1 MPREFIITMTAANRV
16 GILSA
21 ATRAMSELGGDLRE
35 ASQTVVR
42 GFFTM
47 IFSAEFPDQLDQQVI
62 RDHLQDA
69 CRSFDTA
76 VGINEVPADS
86 HVTSD
91 ADEPTLRLHVLRLGG
106 DNQPGVLRELS
117 GLISMSGIDITGMHA
132 VRVRA
137 GEGFEMIMKI
147 AVPADADT
155 EKLLRDLN
163 SAGRSFNITADLSD
177 YS

>member
-21 ATRAMSELGGDLRE
+21 ATRAMAELGGDLRE

-69 CRSFDTA
+69 CRSFHTE
-76 VGINEVPADS
+76 VGVNEVPAGTGRPEARD
-86 HVTSD
+86 V
-91 ADEPTLRLHVLRLGG
+91 PPVRLHVLRLGG

-117 GLISMSGIDITGMHA
+117 GLISMSRIDITGMHA
-132 VRVRA
+132 VRVR
-137 GEGFEMIMKI
+137 GGRGFEMIMKI
-147 AVPADADT
+147 AIPADTDT

-163 SAGRSFNITADLSD
+163 EAGRSFNITADLSD
-177 YS
+177 DG